1 MNQRV
6 NLLNEESLYYKPL
19 VSRSPKKVYAKDRD
33 RYSRFLQARARR
45 ISIQGRMEISP
56 RHLFPRK
63 RRPNVH
69 YVYIDRAHI
78 CIYMNG
84 DVGSRCVTERG
95 AGRGVGDPAL
105 HGGII
110 IGNTGIHACYIL
122 WILKVYSCCA
132 RLPPSLSLSLYLSLA
147 RSLSLSLALSFV
159 RSLSLARSLARFLSL
174 SLFLYRSLA
183 RSLSLSTKFDVWAV
197 GLLGLQRSRVS

>member
-1 MNQRV
+1 MNQSV
-6 NLLNEESLYYKPL
+6 NLLDEKSLYYKSL

-45 ISIQGRMEISP
+45 RSIQGRMEISP

-122 WILKVYSCCA
+122 
-132 RLPPSLSLSLYLSLA
+132 
-147 RSLSLSLALSFV
+147 
-159 RSLSLARSLARFLSL
+159 
-174 SLFLYRSLA
+174 
-183 RSLSLSTKFDVWAV
+183 
-197 GLLGLQRSRVS
+197 